1 MQIRQAFQT
10 SSLPPPSSAAI
21 YINSL
26 RHTWTIRVK
35 VKVKSGINSIIVYHQ
50 FWVTIDTRRVI
61 RMYKGCRSQVP
72 PVGQNRSALT
82 STAIILARVQS
93 LSILSIGHYY
103 DRTNK
108 QRDGNCRNDF
118 LTRLSLLGPHLLL
131 SASTM
136 YKSST
141 RGLPWH
147 HNIYCRSVFKTGNI
161 AQVCSKFEILHKCV
175 RNLIYCRSVLEI

>member
-1 MQIRQAFQT
+1 
-10 SSLPPPSSAAI
+10 
-21 YINSL
+21 
-26 RHTWTIRVK
+26 
-35 VKVKSGINSIIVYHQ
+35 
-50 FWVTIDTRRVI
+50 
-61 RMYKGCRSQVP
+61 MYKGCRSQVP

-147 HNIYCRSVFKTGNI
+147 HNTFLHKCVQNWKYCTSVFKVLNI

-175 RNLIYCRSVLEI
+175 RNLKYCTSVFSI